1 MNPGTT
7 HTRFIIAHA
16 LLRDETYAG
25 PLRDRLGDFAPASL
39 PILDE
44 AHNAAPASGA
54 KAATPPAIFCPSPLP
69 YCASVL
75 LFDEA
80 KHFGPHER
88 V

>member
-1 MNPGTT
+1 MNPWTT

-25 PLRDRLGDFAPASL
+25 PLRNRLGDFAPASV

-54 KAATPPAIFCPSPLP
+54 KEATPPAVFCPSPLP
-69 YCASVL
+69 
-75 LFDEA
+75 
-80 KHFGPHER
+80 
-88 V
+88 